1 MNRRELV
8 GLMGLSAGNFALAQP
23 AEKHNLI
30 GVWTLQSCVR
40 AFADGHKQYPFG
52 EKPVGRIEYDREGRI
67 FALLMRSGRRST
79 VAPGLELDTASA
91 EEIREAVTG
100 FVAYFG
106 TYEVDDTSQTVTHHV
121 EASLEPSWVGTSL
134 KRRFR
139 WDGARLVLTRAVPGT
154 TDELVWERA

>member
-1 MNRRELV
+1 
-8 GLMGLSAGNFALAQP
+8 
-23 AEKHNLI
+23 
-30 GVWTLQSCVR
+30 
-40 AFADGHKQYPFG
+40 
-52 EKPVGRIEYDREGRI
+52 
-67 FALLMRSGRRST
+67 
-79 VAPGLELDTASA
+79 VAPGLELDAASV

-106 TYEVDDTSQTVTHHV
+106 TYEVDDVSQTVTHRV

-134 KRRFR
+134 RRFR

>member
-8 GLMGLSAGNFALAQP
+8 GWMGLSAGNFALAQP
-23 AEKHNLI
+23 GVRGGLI
-30 GVWTLQSCVR
+30 GVWALQSCVR
-40 AFADGHKQYPFG
+40 TFADGHKESPFG
-52 EKPVGRIEYDREGRI
+52 EKPIGRIEYDHEGRV
-67 FALLMRSGRRST
+67 FALLMRPGRRST
-79 VAPGLELDTASA
+79 VAPGLESDAASV

-106 TYEVDDTSQTVTHHV
+106 TYEVDDVSQTVTHRV